1 MTSEWVEQEMD
12 GLSLGDKRL
21 DKRTKRVLSDITR
34 NPDRPFT
41 QQFETSK
48 ELKACY
54 RLLDSDLATPEA
66 ILTPH
71 RHNIIERARAHQ
83 VVVVASDSSS
93 VNYTSRSLHPD
104 TGYISSNNAQGF
116 FIHTSL
122 ACTLDHLP
130 LGVLGSK
137 FWARE
142 KEKPKTK
149 VHRDYLP
156 IEEKESFKWIESYR
170 QAQEFADSLPGTQ
183 VINVADKEADIL
195 ELWQE
200 ALKNASSVN
209 PAHLV
214 VRCNHDRCV
223 APTTTNAHSKLREF
237 VMATPVLGTSQF
249 ELRDRRTN
257 AIKRVVTQDIRAA
270 RVKIRPAKR
279 SGVEPTEI
287 VLNVV
292 LLMESSPP
300 EGEEPVVWHL
310 LTTLPVKTMDDI
322 QKVIKAYLARWNI
335 EVLFRTFK
343 SGCKVEGRSPRTG
356 KRMYVMFTLFLIVAW
371 RINML
376 VHLARVRPTLPC
388 SAFFSEVEWRSA
400 VAATTKSL
408 AHSASPP
415 TIQEML
421 LMVAQLGGYLNRR
434 NDPPPGATVVWRG
447 LEYLRGFA
455 EAYRL
460 FTSFEEAQS

>member
-1 MTSEWVEQEMD
+1 
-12 GLSLGDKRL
+12 
-21 DKRTKRVLSDITR
+21 
-34 NPDRPFT
+34 
-41 QQFETSK
+41 
-48 ELKACY
+48 
-54 RLLDSDLATPEA
+54 
-66 ILTPH
+66 
-71 RHNIIERARAHQ
+71 
-83 VVVVASDSSS
+83 
-93 VNYTSRSLHPD
+93 
-104 TGYISSNNAQGF
+104 
-116 FIHTSL
+116 
-122 ACTLDHLP
+122 
-130 LGVLGSK
+130 
-137 FWARE
+137 
-142 KEKPKTK
+142 
-149 VHRDYLP
+149 
-156 IEEKESFKWIESYR
+156 
-170 QAQEFADSLPGTQ
+170 
-183 VINVADKEADIL
+183 
-195 ELWQE
+195 
-200 ALKNASSVN
+200 
-209 PAHLV
+209 
-214 VRCNHDRCV
+214 
-223 APTTTNAHSKLREF
+223 
-237 VMATPVLGTSQF
+237 
-249 ELRDRRTN
+249 
-257 AIKRVVTQDIRAA
+257 
-270 RVKIRPAKR
+270 
-279 SGVEPTEI
+279 
-287 VLNVV
+287 
-292 LLMESSPP
+292 MESSPP

-400 VAATTKSL
+400 VAATTKSV